1 MMVEFIGCTGA
12 GKTTLI
18 REVQAL
24 LAGHARVLNAG
35 DLGAALLGLPRF
47 RHPTLINLSQDLL
60 GLPAFLGTLPRQRA
74 FVGFV
79 AGTLFQAARREP
91 RQVPILANYWRSI
104 VRKLG
109 VYEMARRFPS
119 EQVVLIDEGT
129 VLAAHLLFV
138 FHGPPPR
145 PADLDRFA
153 QLVPLPDLLVYV
165 TAPPALLV
173 RRSLGR
179 RDVRREMRSRDRAQ
193 VHASVCRASQVFDRI
208 TQAERLRSRTLTV
221 FNGSADRKELAATA
235 HQIAAT
241 ILQLQTGP
249 RIPPSIPR
257 GTARPV
263 SVRGD

>member
-18 REVQAL
+18 REVQRL
-24 LAGHARVLNAG
+24 LAGHTRVLNAS
-35 DLGAALLGLPRF
+35 DLGTALLGLPRF
-47 RHPTLINLSQDLL
+47 SHPTLINLSQDLL

-79 AGTLFQAARREP
+79 VGTLFQAARREP
-91 RQVPILANYWRSI
+91 RQAPILANYWRSM

-109 VYEMARRFPS
+109 VYELARRFLS

-145 PADLDRFA
+145 LADLDRFA

-165 TAPPALLV
+165 TAPSALLV

-179 RDVRREMRSRDRAQ
+179 RDVRREMRGRNWAQ
-193 VHASVCRASQVFDRI
+193 VHACVRRASQVFDRI
-208 TQAERLRSRTLTV
+208 TQTERLRPRTLTV
-221 FNGSADRKELAATA
+221 FNGAGDGKELAATA
-235 HQIAAT
+235 HQIANT
-241 ILQLQTGP
+241 ILQLQTGQ
-249 RIPPSIPR
+249 RIPPAMPR
-257 GTARPV
+257 GAARPV